1 MRFRVWAFSLAEVV
15 LSVAILA
22 LALLAMFSLIG
33 TALRSS
39 SRTEN
44 LAIAGDVAE
53 QQLTRNIYGA
63 VNDQPAGS
71 SMQFWDQDYIDIPW
85 RQGHQQVNQM
95 DFHYAIYAQT
105 LNDAQTGKPAGGN
118 PNRLKK
124 VDIVV
129 WWMHSS
135 PQGGRQG
142 YGQLRTGGTRLVNE
156 LAPAP

>member
-1 MRFRVWAFSLAEVV
+1 MRFGSRAFSLAEVL

-22 LALLAMFSLIG
+22 LALLAMFNLIG
-33 TALRSS
+33 SALKSS

-53 QQLTRNIYGA
+53 QQLTRNIYAA

-71 SMQFWDQDYIDIPW
+71 AKEFWDQDYLDLPW
-85 RQGHQQVNQM
+85 RQGSQKVNRM

-105 LNDAQTGKPAGGN
+105 LNDAQSGKPAGN
-118 PNRLKK
+118 NNRLKK
-124 VDIVV
+124 VDILV

-135 PQGGRQG
+135 SQGSRQG
-142 YGQLRTGGTRLVNE
+142 YGQLRTGATRLVNE
-156 LAPAP
+156 LAPPP

>member
-1 MRFRVWAFSLAEVV
+1 MKSGTQALSLAEVI

-22 LALLAMFSLIG
+22 LALLAMLNLIG
-33 TALRSS
+33 SALRSS

-53 QQLTRNIYGA
+53 QQLTRNIYA
-63 VNDQPAGS
+63 AINDLPAGS
-71 SMQFWDQDYIDIPW
+71 SKKFWDQDYTDLAW
-85 RQGHQQVNQM
+85 RQGSQQVNHM

-105 LNDAQTGKPAGGN
+105 LTDAQTGKPAGN
-118 PNRLKK
+118 FNRLKK

-135 PQGGRQG
+135 SQGGRQG
-142 YGQLRTGGTRLVNE
+142 YGQLRTGATRLVNE
-156 LAPAP
+156 LAPPP

>member
-1 MRFRVWAFSLAEVV
+1 MRLRLRAFSLAEVV
-15 LSVAILA
+15 LSLAILG
-22 LALLAMFSLIG
+22 LALLAMFNLIG
-33 TALRSS
+33 SALRSS

-63 VNDQPAGS
+63 VNNRPAGS
-71 SMQFWDQDYIDIPW
+71 SKQFWDQDYVDIPW
-85 RQGHQQVNQM
+85 RQGSQQVNQM

-105 LNDAQTGKPAGGN
+105 LNDAQSGKPAGN
-118 PNRLKK
+118 SNRLKK

-129 WWMHSS
+129 WWMHSDS
-135 PQGGRQG
+135 QGGRQG